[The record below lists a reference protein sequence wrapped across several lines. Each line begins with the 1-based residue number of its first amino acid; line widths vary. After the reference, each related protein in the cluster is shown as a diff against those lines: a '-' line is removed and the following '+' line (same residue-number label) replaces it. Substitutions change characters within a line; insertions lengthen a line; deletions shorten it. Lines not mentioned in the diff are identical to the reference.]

1 MIPALLISTLSDG
14 YSCCAALAKR
24 ATALPSWTSSTA
36 ALIPGFAPVTSSSRF
51 LRRPVTM
58 TWLPSL
64 WNASAS
70 ARPMPLVP
78 PVIRMVLPLMSTV
91 QGSSFHQNS
100 RPFQGVPACWRDTE
114 SALLSHG
121 HGLVHRNIAL
131 RYNEEGG
138 RNMTGSIW
146 HIPDA
151 TSTPTKGDLVFHSL
165 ATLLEFPLVTSDGER
180 RPIRSFLFDDRS
192 WLIRYLI
199 VDAGRWYAPRRVVI
213 PASEVEVP
221 DWKNKIV
228 PARMTRD
235 QLLSSPGLDSIR
247 PVSRQQQLAWN
258 REFGWPDRDPY
269 WCGPAAAG
277 RHFRIQGKDD
287 PHLRRT

>member
-1 MIPALLISTLSDG
+1 
-14 YSCCAALAKR
+14 
-24 ATALPSWTSSTA
+24 
-36 ALIPGFAPVTSSSRF
+36 
-51 LRRPVTM
+51 
-58 TWLPSL
+58 
-64 WNASAS
+64 
-70 ARPMPLVP
+70 
-78 PVIRMVLPLMSTV
+78 
-91 QGSSFHQNS
+91 
-100 RPFQGVPACWRDTE
+100 
-114 SALLSHG
+114 
-121 HGLVHRNIAL
+121 
-131 RYNEEGG
+131 
-138 RNMTGSIW
+138 MTGSIW
-146 HIPDA
+146 HIPGA

-221 DWKNKIV
+221 DWNNKIV

-235 QLLSSPGLDSIR
+235 QLLSSPDLDSVR

-277 RHFRIQGKDD
+277 RQFRIQGKDD
-287 PHLRRT
+287 PHLRRTTDLATYEIWGKDGCLGILEGFFLRVGSWRIDYLLIRSGQWTFREKVVPTLQVVSISWAQHRVEVADRPRDASSADSQAH